1 MKVTSIAARFLA
13 LSTAAFAAN
22 APTFTKDVAP
32 ILYTRCLECH
42 RPGEAGPMA
51 FRTYQET
58 RPWAK
63 AIKEAVAKHAMPP
76 WYANTEVDHFSND
89 RHLSATEVATL
100 TQWADAGAP
109 EGNAADLPKLPEF
122 TEGWVIG
129 KPDLVLKLPREFK
142 IPAKGVVQYQYF
154 TIDPGFTEDTW
165 VQAAEVR
172 PTQRAQVHHIL
183 VFAQEGRKR
192 NPRGGE
198 QFSDMLIGY
207 APGVPSLTWD
217 KDTAFLVKAGS
228 TFLLQVHYT
237 TNGTEA
243 IDQSVVGLK
252 IRKDKPKYR
261 AVCGST
267 VQFRLDIPPGEP
279 NYMTT
284 ASYTFREDTT
294 LLDMTPHMHL
304 RGKAFKYEIT
314 YPDGRHEVLLD
325 VPHYDFNWQLAYVL
339 AEPRTVPAG
348 TRIDTTAWYDNSP
361 NNKYNPD
368 PTKEVHWGDQ
378 TFQEMMIGFFNYKI
392 PVDRPDP
399 PKAERPTRAGAAQ

>member
-1 MKVTSIAARFLA
+1 MKVTSIAASFLA
-13 LSTAAFAAN
+13 LSAAAFAAN

-51 FRTYQET
+51 LRTYQET

-109 EGNAADLPKLPEF
+109 EGNSADLPKLPEF

-142 IPAKGVVQYQYF
+142 IPANGVVQYQYF

-165 VQAAEVR
+165 IQAAEVR

-183 VFAQEGRKR
+183 VFAQEGHKR

>member
-1 MKVTSIAARFLA
+1 MKVTSIAASFLA
-13 LSTAAFAAN
+13 LSAAAFAAN

-109 EGNAADLPKLPEF
+109 EGNSADLPKLPEF

-142 IPAKGVVQYQYF
+142 IPANGVVQYQYF

-165 VQAAEVR
+165 IQAAEVR

-183 VFAQEGRKR
+183 VFAQDGHKR

>member
-1 MKVTSIAARFLA
+1 MKVTSIAASFLA
-13 LSTAAFAAN
+13 LSAAAFAAN

-109 EGNAADLPKLPEF
+109 EGNSADLPKLPEF

-142 IPAKGVVQYQYF
+142 IPANGVVQYQYF

-165 VQAAEVR
+165 IQAAEVR

-183 VFAQEGRKR
+183 VFAQDGHKR

-284 ASYTFREDTT
+284 ASYTIREDTT